1 MSQQPKV
8 ACPACGRHAWV
19 RRPPTLGDP
28 DGGWICPYDSQ
39 MPPETGDEVTPPGP
53 HGENYVAQRRLST
66 KDNKT
71 LAEVGD
77 TCERVPEGS
86 LPWLIER
93 GWIVPKGEE

>member
-1 MSQQPKV
+1 MSTQPKG

-28 DGGWICPYDSQ
+28 DGGWICPYDGNS
-39 MPPETGDEVTPPGP
+39 PPAEEPAPKAPG
-53 HGENYVAQRRLST
+53 GGQYVAQRRLST